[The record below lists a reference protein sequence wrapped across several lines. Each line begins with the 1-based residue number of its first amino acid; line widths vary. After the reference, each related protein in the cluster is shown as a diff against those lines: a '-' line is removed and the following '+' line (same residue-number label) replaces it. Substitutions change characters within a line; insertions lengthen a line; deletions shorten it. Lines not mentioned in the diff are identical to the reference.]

1 MNIQEALMAR
11 EKAYVPYSRFKV
23 GAAILLKDGTYIHG
37 CNVENGSYPLGNC
50 AERSALFSLVSQG
63 YDPKDIVEITI
74 FGSVGPNGGYVDS
87 DEIYKGTVVWD
98 RDCFLVKTDT
108 GDMILFPHSEDCI
121 EIIGNIHKQPE
132 QKDEK

>member
-50 AERSALFSLVSQG
+50 AERSALFSLISQG
-63 YDPKDIVEITI
+63 YDPKDIVEITVI
-74 FGSVGPNGGYVDS
+74 GEGPKPISPCGGCRQVMH
-87 DEIYKGTVVWD
+87 ELIPHTAKVFLANLKGDFKETTVTELLPYGFD
-98 RDCFLVKTDT
+98 LEEARK
-108 GDMILFPHSEDCI
+108 
-121 EIIGNIHKQPE
+121 
-132 QKDEK
+132 